1 MESIHQIKVESRKF
15 WPELRSNLHNLNV
28 NIAEAFHIA
37 ESQTDGVTS
46 WGEVVFVRG

>member
-1 MESIHQIKVESRKF
+1 MLHQIKVESRKF

-37 ESQTDGVTS
+37 ESQTS